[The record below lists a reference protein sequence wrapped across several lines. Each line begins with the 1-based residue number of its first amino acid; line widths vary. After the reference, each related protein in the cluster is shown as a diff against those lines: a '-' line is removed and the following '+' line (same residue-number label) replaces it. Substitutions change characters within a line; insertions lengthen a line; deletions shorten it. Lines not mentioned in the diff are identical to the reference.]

1 MFLEFNRQL
10 EKPWL
15 KTIDLM
21 ITASALIKS

>member
-21 ITASALIKS
+21 ITALIKSLS